1 MHDTY
6 KDIRNTTH
14 SAGLSMLRL
23 FLALSRTPHGILDMA
38 TPLLAAVL
46 WLGRIPDPTTIL
58 LGFIAAFGGYT
69 AVYALNDI
77 VDYRSDREKVLQG
90 GFRQDDNYLD
100 AAFVRHPL
108 AHDLLTLQQAAVWTG
123 SWALVSLAA
132 AYRLNPVCAYIL
144 MAGCALEVF
153 YCLLLR
159 VSQFRTLIS
168 GVVKTLGG
176 LAAVFAVDRSPDP
189 AFLFLLFFWIFFWEI
204 GGQNVVA
211 DWHDIEEDRTFGA
224 KTIPVLYGPKGGSII
239 VLFTLTISVVLS
251 GIFLW
256 QTQLDLPPVF
266 FIAALAAGFFLLLL
280 PALRLFRSQGREQAS
295 ALFNFASYY
304 PASLLVIIALAIFFR

>member
-6 KDIRNTTH
+6 RDNRNITH
-14 SAGLSMLRL
+14 SAGLSTLKL

-38 TPLLAAVL
+38 TPLLAALL
-46 WLGRIPDPTTIL
+46 WLGRIPDRTTIF
-58 LGFIAAFGGYT
+58 LGIIAAFGGYT

-90 GFRQDDNYLD
+90 GFRREDNYLD

-108 AHDLLTLQQAAVWTG
+108 AHDLLTLPQAVAWAGGWT
-123 SWALVSLAA
+123 LVSLAA

-144 MAGCALEVF
+144 VAGCGLEVF

-189 AFLFLLFFWIFFWEI
+189 AFLFLLFSWLFFWEI

-211 DWHDIEEDRTFGA
+211 DWHDIEEDRTLGA
-224 KTIPVLYGPKGGSII
+224 KTIPVLYGPQGGSII
-239 VLFTLTISVVLS
+239 VIVTLTISVVL
-251 GIFLW
+251 GGVFLW
-256 QTQLDLPPVF
+256 QTPLNLQPVF

-280 PALRLFRSQGREQAS
+280 PAFRLFRSQGREHAS

-304 PASLLVIIALAIFFR
+304 PASLLAIMVLANFFR

>member
-1 MHDTY
+1 MDDTY
-6 KDIRNTTH
+6 RDNRNATH
-14 SAGLSMLRL
+14 SAGLSTLKL

-38 TPLLAAVL
+38 TPLLAALL
-46 WLGRIPDPTTIL
+46 WHGRIPDSTTII
-58 LGFIAAFGGYT
+58 LGIIAAFGGYT

-90 GFRQDDNYLD
+90 GFRRENNYLD

-108 AHDLLTLQQAAVWTG
+108 AHDLLTLPQAAAWAGV
-123 SWALVSLAA
+123 WALVSLAA

-144 MAGCALEVF
+144 VAGCVLEVF

-189 AFLFLLFFWIFFWEI
+189 AFLALLFSWLFFWEI

-211 DWHDIEEDRTFGA
+211 DWHDIAEDRTFGA
-224 KTIPVLYGPKGGSII
+224 KTIPVLYGPQGGSII

-256 QTQLDLPPVF
+256 QTPIDLPPVF

-280 PALRLFRSQGREQAS
+280 PAFRLFRSQGREHAS
-295 ALFNFASYY
+295 ALFNYASYY
-304 PASLLVIIALAIFFR
+304 PASLLAIMALAIFSR

>member
-1 MHDTY
+1 MLDTY
-6 KDIRNTTH
+6 KDNTTH

-38 TPLLAAVL
+38 TPLLAAIL
-46 WLGRIPDPTTIL
+46 WLGRIPDRTTIL

-90 GFRQDDNYLD
+90 GFRREDNYLD

-108 AHDLLTLQQAAVWTG
+108 AHDLLTLPQAAVWAG

-132 AYRLNPVCAYIL
+132 AYKLNPVCAYIL
-144 MAGCALEVF
+144 MAGCGLEAF

-189 AFLFLLFFWIFFWEI
+189 VLLFLLFFWIFFWEI

-211 DWHDIEEDRTFGA
+211 DWHDIEEDRMFGA
-224 KTIPVLYGPKGGSII
+224 MTIPVLYGPKGGSII
-239 VLFTLTISVVLS
+239 VLCTLTISVVLS

-256 QTQLDLPPVF
+256 QTPLDLPPVF
-266 FIAALAAGFFLLLL
+266 IIAGLAAGFFLLLL
-280 PALRLFRSQGREQAS
+280 PALLLFRSQGREQAS

>member
-1 MHDTY
+1 MEN
-6 KDIRNTTH
+6 RNATH
-14 SAGLSMLRL
+14 LAGLSTLKL
-23 FLALSRTPHGILDMA
+23 FLALSRTPHGILDLA
-38 TPLLAAVL
+38 TPLLAALL
-46 WLGRIPDPTTIL
+46 WLGRIPDHTTIL
-58 LGFIAAFGGYT
+58 FGVIAAFGGYT

-77 VDYRSDREKVLQG
+77 VDYRSDREKVLQC
-90 GFRQDDNYLD
+90 GFRREDNYLD

-108 AHDLLTLQQAAVWTG
+108 AHDLLTLPQAAVWAG
-123 SWALVSLAA
+123 GWALFSLAA

-144 MAGCALEVF
+144 VAGCGLEVF

-176 LAAVFAVDRSPDP
+176 LAAVFAVDSSPDP
-189 AFLFLLFFWIFFWEI
+189 SILFLLFFWLFFWEI

-239 VLFTLTISVVLS
+239 VLFTLTISVMLS

-256 QTQLDLPPVF
+256 QTPLDLPPVF
-266 FIAALAAGFFLLLL
+266 FIAALAVGFFLLLL
-280 PALRLFRSQGREQAS
+280 PAFRLFRLQGREQAS

-304 PASLLVIIALAIFFR
+304 PASLLAIMALAIFFR